1 MKNITLTAFL
11 EQANEYWTKEKANY
25 LLVWVSIN
33 GGTPEIIINYREN
46 FESKLNYYQQAY
58 NEDLTLKA
66 NSNIRI
72 IHFDFV
78 EEVDLTIYE

>member
-1 MKNITLTAFL
+1 MWDTLL
-11 EQANEYWTKEKANY
+11 ENNQLPQYLVELIDKECSQKQFD
-25 LLVWVSIN
+25 VKSN
-33 GGTPEIIINYREN
+33 GKYYVFPAERT
-46 FESKLNYYQQAY
+46 ESKLNYYQQAY